1 MQSLT
6 AAPREVSGCTWP
18 LACPMPGAAPKMAG
32 RLRSEASHE
41 TSARLGLPCA
51 CVDGDVEAI
60 AGIAPVVAARVREL
74 P

>member
-1 MQSLT
+1 
-6 AAPREVSGCTWP
+6 
-18 LACPMPGAAPKMAG
+18 MAG